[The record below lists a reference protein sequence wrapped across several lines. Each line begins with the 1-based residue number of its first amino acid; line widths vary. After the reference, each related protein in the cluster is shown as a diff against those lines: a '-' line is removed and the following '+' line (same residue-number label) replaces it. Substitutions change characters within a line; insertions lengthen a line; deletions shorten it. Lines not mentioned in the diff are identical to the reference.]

1 MLSLPIILLQRDGPY
16 LRKVEECRTDGR
28 YPMHQQKKEEAR
40 LKKERE
46 QLKYQKEHAYDFLN
60 NEDEMEATSNQNR
73 DEGWEDDFM

>member
-1 MLSLPIILLQRDGPY
+1 
-16 LRKVEECRTDGR
+16 
-28 YPMHQQKKEEAR
+28 MHKQKKEEAR

-46 QLKYQKEHAYDFLN
+46 QLKYQKDHAYDFLN

>member
-1 MLSLPIILLQRDGPY
+1 MEFFFFSLFSFSSCWFSMAWYD
-16 LRKVEECRTDGR
+16 KVLIALE
-28 YPMHQQKKEEAR
+28 QKKEDAR

-60 NEDEMEATSNQNR
+60 NEEEMEATSNQNR